1 MAVQGREIKNRLR
14 SIKNSKKITKAMEM
28 VSAAKMRRSVQ
39 AALNTRTYA
48 NLLWGLI
55 NRVMSQ
61 VELKSSDPVRRFFV
75 APQLP
80 AGQPEHITAIV
91 LTSNRG
97 LCGAFNSNVIKRAIK
112 LVKQHGRSQVELIAI
127 GKKGV
132 NTFNTIGIKAEL
144 AYAKDD
150 TAKDTGSISE
160 IAAHVYQQF
169 KAGKTDRVL
178 VLYTDYHSA
187 VLQVPV
193 TKQLFPLLQAGSI
206 AEAVENVT
214 DMKHAPTAT
223 AEMTG
228 TEYLYEPGKIDVLDY
243 VVPRLAEVQIYQALL
258 ESNASEH
265 SARMLAMKNA
275 TDAAGD
281 MIDEL
286 VLAFSRARQA
296 GITKE
301 IAEISAGTAAVS

>member
-28 VSAAKMRRSVQ
+28 VSAAKMRRAVQ
-39 AALNTRTYA
+39 AALNTRAYA

-61 VELKSSDPVRRFFV
+61 VELNPSDPVRRFFV

-112 LVKQHGRSQVELIAI
+112 LVKRHGRSQVELIAI

-214 DMKHAPTAT
+214 DVAHSAT
-223 AEMTG
+223 VEPTG

-286 VLAFSRARQA
+286 VLAFNRARQA
-296 GITKE
+296 VITKE

>member
-28 VSAAKMRRSVQ
+28 VSAAKMRRAVQ

-55 NRVMSQ
+55 NRVMAQ
-61 VELKSSDPVRRFFV
+61 VELKSTDAIRRFFV
-75 APQLP
+75 APQL
-80 AGQPEHITAIV
+80 AEDKPEHITMIV

-112 LVKQHGRSQVELIAI
+112 LVKQHGRNNIELIAI

-160 IAAHVYQQF
+160 IAAHAYQQF

-178 VLYTDYHSA
+178 VLYTDYRSA

-214 DMKHAPTAT
+214 DVALSPTPA
-223 AEMTG
+223 MTG
-228 TEYLYEPGKIDVLDY
+228 TEYLYEPGKIEVLNY

-286 VLAFSRARQA
+286 VLAFNRARQA
-296 GITKE
+296 VITKE

>member
-28 VSAAKMRRSVQ
+28 VSAAKMRRAVQ

-61 VELKSSDPVRRFFV
+61 VELKSTDAIRRFFV
-75 APQLP
+75 APQL
-80 AGQPEHITAIV
+80 AEGKPEHITMIV

-97 LCGAFNSNVIKRAIK
+97 LCGAFNSNVIKRA
-112 LVKQHGRSQVELIAI
+112 LTVVKQPGRSNIELIAI

-132 NTFNTIGIKAEL
+132 NTFNTLGIKAEF
-144 AYAKDD
+144 AYVKDD

-178 VLYTDYHSA
+178 VLYTDYRSA

-206 AEAVENVT
+206 AEAVENVI
-214 DMKHAPTAT
+214 DMKHSPTP
-223 AEMTG
+223 EVTG
-228 TEYLYEPGKIDVLDY
+228 TEYLYEPSKLEVLDY

-286 VLAFSRARQA
+286 VLAFNRARQA
-296 GITKE
+296 VITKE
-301 IAEISAGTAAVS
+301 IAEISAGTAAVA

>member
-28 VSAAKMRRSVQ
+28 VSAAKMRRAVQ

-55 NRVMSQ
+55 NRVVSQ
-61 VELKSSDPVRRFFV
+61 VGLKSTDAVRRFFV
-75 APQLP
+75 APQTEGK
-80 AGQPEHITAIV
+80 AEHITMIV

-97 LCGAFNSNVIKRAIK
+97 LCGAFNSNVIKRA
-112 LVKQHGRSQVELIAI
+112 LTVVKQHGRSNTELIAI

-132 NTFNTIGIKAEL
+132 NTFNTLGIKAEF
-144 AYAKDD
+144 AYVKDD

-178 VLYTDYHSA
+178 VLYTDYRSA

-206 AEAVENVT
+206 AEAVDNVT
-214 DMKHAPTAT
+214 DMKHSPTPAV
-223 AEMTG
+223 TG
-228 TEYLYEPGKIDVLDY
+228 TEYLYEPGKLEVLDY

-286 VLAFSRARQA
+286 VLAFNRARQA
-296 GITKE
+296 VITKE
-301 IAEISAGTAAVS
+301 IAEISAGTAAVA